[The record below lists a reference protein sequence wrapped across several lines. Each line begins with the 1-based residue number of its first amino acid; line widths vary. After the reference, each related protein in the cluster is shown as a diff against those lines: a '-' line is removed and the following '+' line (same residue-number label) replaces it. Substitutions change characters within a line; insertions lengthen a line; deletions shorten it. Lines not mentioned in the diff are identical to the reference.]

1 MAEMRLARLLRLI
14 TRLRRIQ
21 PNLGRAH
28 AFVIRQSRG
37 RIRRSIF
44 FAGGQPVL
52 TITTTGR
59 RSGRLRTTTV
69 AYVHYD
75 NGYAVEGLN
84 LGSDHDPAWCLNLR
98 VDPQAWVEVA
108 GNRVAV
114 LAREASG
121 EEAELL
127 WKRFFEQQGLIRHF
141 RRIAGRHV
149 PMWVL
154 QPVAAET
161 SA

>member
-1 MAEMRLARLLRLI
+1 MLLARVLRLI

-21 PNLGRAH
+21 PHLGRAH
-28 AFVIRQSRG
+28 AFVIRRSRG

-59 RSGRLRTTTV
+59 RSGRPRTTTV
-69 AYVHYD
+69 AYVRD
-75 NGYAVEGLN
+75 GKGYAVEGLN

-98 VDPQAWVEVA
+98 VDPHAWVEVA

-127 WKRFFEQQGLIRHF
+127 WGRFFEQQGLIRHF
-141 RRIAGRHV
+141 RRIAAREV
-149 PMWVL
+149 PMFVL
-154 QPVAAET
+154 QPVASET

>member
-1 MAEMRLARLLRLI
+1 MLLARLLSLV

-21 PNLGRAH
+21 PHGGRAH

-44 FAGGQPVL
+44 LAGEQPVL
-52 TITTTGR
+52 VITTTGR
-59 RSGRLRTTTV
+59 RSGRQRTTTV
-69 AYVHYD
+69 AYVKHG

-98 VDPQAWVEVA
+98 VDPHAWVEVE
-108 GNRVAV
+108 GHRVAM

-127 WKRFFEQQGLIRHF
+127 WTRFFEQQGLLRHF
-141 RRIAGRHV
+141 RRIAGRDV
-149 PMWVL
+149 PMFVL
-154 QPVAAET
+154 RPV
-161 SA
+161 

>member
-1 MAEMRLARLLRLI
+1 MLLARLLRLI

-21 PNLGRAH
+21 PHLGRAH
-28 AFVIRQSRG
+28 AFVIRRSRG

-52 TITTTGR
+52 TITTIGR

-69 AYVHYD
+69 AYVHHG

-84 LGSDHDPAWCLNLR
+84 LGSEREPSWCLNLR
-98 VDPQAWVEVA
+98 VDPHTWVEVA
-108 GNRVAV
+108 GTRVAV

-127 WKRFFEQQGLIRHF
+127 WTRFYEQQGLIRHF
-141 RRIAGRHV
+141 RRIAGRNV
-149 PMWVL
+149 PMFVL
-154 QPVAAET
+154 EPVIPET

>member
-1 MAEMRLARLLRLI
+1 MLLARLLSLV
-14 TRLRRIQ
+14 TRLRRIE
-21 PNLGRAH
+21 PHFGRVH

-52 TITTTGR
+52 TITTIGR

-69 AYVHYD
+69 AYVHHGD
-75 NGYAVEGLN
+75 GYAVEGLN
-84 LGSDHDPAWCLNLR
+84 LGSVHEPAWCRNLR
-98 VDPQAWVEVA
+98 DDPHAWIEVA
-108 GNRVAV
+108 GDRVAV
-114 LAREASG
+114 RAREASG
-121 EEAELL
+121 EEADLL
-127 WKRFFEQQGLIRHF
+127 WTRFFEQQWLLRHF
-141 RRIAGRHV
+141 RRLAGRNV

-154 QPVAAET
+154 QSVAAET

>member
-1 MAEMRLARLLRLI
+1 MLLARLLSLL

-21 PNLGRAH
+21 PHVGRAH

-69 AYVHYD
+69 AYVHHG
-75 NGYAVEGLN
+75 NGYAVEGIN
-84 LGSDHDPAWCLNLR
+84 LGSDRDPAWCRNLR
-98 VDPQAWVEVA
+98 VDPRAWVEVA

-114 LAREASG
+114 LAREPSG
-121 EEAELL
+121 EEADLL
-127 WKRFFEQQGLIRHF
+127 WTRFYKQQGLLRHF